1 MSKKKIKIN
10 FSDFWVGYNKTDNY
24 FYNLLTAENIRKEF
38 LKKHPQFN
46 YCRVFS
52 ERRKNGVCRSKFW
65 LVNEKNQKLFN
76 KWMTRN
82 YPWIEVKKYPS
93 PFPWTLPSVAFIV
106 G

>member
-1 MSKKKIKIN
+1 MGKKNITRE
-10 FSDFWVGYNKTDNY
+10 DVDY

-82 YPWIEVKKYPS
+82 YPWIEVKKIPS
-93 PFPWTLPSVAFIV
+93 WSSRYLGGEASVAFIV